1 MNVSVR
7 VGKLSPTQLRKARRG
22 ESIQLSAPQLHDVF
36 GTHFVTIT
44 SPELLCRYVKALKGN
59 RGMRLS
65 SGYKLNEEDEEDE
78 EERDGGNFGRMIR
91 RRVRRAANKAVG
103 AVRKQANRGAAAAQR
118 EAKRAVYQAGD
129 EIKDRA
135 RKEVY
140 RAGDE
145 IKNRARKEVYRAGDE
160 LKQAGKD
167 VLKSHVTEAIQG
179 VIPAAAGTMVTAAT
193 GNPAYGVMAG
203 QAASKYVAD
212 PLARRAGRKI
222 DGLGLVKG
230 SQAAKDHM
238 ARLRAMRGGKRTK
251 SAPVQGG
258 AVHVPKGKRT
268 SEPIGGGPFAR
279 LDPEDEVGG
288 GSFMPAGSRRGGS
301 FMPR

>member
-1 MNVSVR
+1 MTVR
-7 VGKLSPTQLRKARRG
+7 IGQLSAAQLRKARKS
-22 ESIQLSAPQLHDVF
+22 EPFQLSAKQMHDVF
-36 GTHFVTIT
+36 GDIFLEINN
-44 SPELLCRYVKALKGN
+44 PDLACRYFRAMKAN
-59 RGMRLS
+59 RGLRMVANQ
-65 SGYKLNEEDEEDE
+65 YTLNEEDEEE
-78 EERDGGNFGRMIR
+78 REEREGGRFNLGRAIR
-91 RRVRRAANKAVG
+91 RGARKAVG
-103 AVRKQANRGAAAAQR
+103 SVRKQANRGAAAAQR

-145 IKNRARKEVYRAGDE
+145 IKDRARKEVYRAGDE

-167 VLKSHVTEAIQG
+167 VLKSHVTGAIQG
-179 VIPAAAGTMVTAAT
+179 VIPAAAGMAVTGAT
-193 GNPAYGVMAG
+193 GNPVYGAMAG
-203 QAASKYVAD
+203 QAAGKYIAD

-238 ARLRAMRGGKRTK
+238 ARLRAMRGGKRAK

-258 AVHVPKGKRT
+258 AVHVPKGKRAA
-268 SEPIGGGPFAR
+268 EPIGGGPFAR